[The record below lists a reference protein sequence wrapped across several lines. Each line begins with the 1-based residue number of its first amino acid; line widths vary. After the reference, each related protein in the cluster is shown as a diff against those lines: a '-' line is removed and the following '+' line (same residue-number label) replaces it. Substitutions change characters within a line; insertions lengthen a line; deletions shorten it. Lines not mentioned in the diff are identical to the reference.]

1 MTMTDTQVLMWGTKS
16 FDALGLCGQ
25 VQPRTQLG
33 VTGSGEDSSAT
44 QRSPRLTGKAWGGGW
59 EVLRKSHREQ
69 VWERLGAGFLTER
82 A

>member
-1 MTMTDTQVLMWGTKS
+1 MS

-44 QRSPRLTGKAWGGGW
+44 QVTKAYRKSLGW
-59 EVLRKSHREQ
+59 RVEVLRKSHREQ